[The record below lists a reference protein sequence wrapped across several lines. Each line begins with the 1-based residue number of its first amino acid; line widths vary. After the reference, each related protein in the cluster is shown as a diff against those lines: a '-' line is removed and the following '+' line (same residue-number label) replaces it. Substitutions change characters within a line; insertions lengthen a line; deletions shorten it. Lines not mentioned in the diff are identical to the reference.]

1 MKRTAVVATLA
12 LGLLAATVALAG
24 APQFNA
30 NQGIQGNYVE
40 VRSCDVYV
48 AQCFAN
54 GEMGVNGKQATM
66 AWQITNG
73 SWNGINLDGLSV
85 IAVIHA
91 NATLGQTTANPYP
104 TRAVVIVDE
113 KANESQRIALV
124 AFADT
129 QAGDLVEDI
138 SRVEVS
144 PISFSPM
151 NCGHEEC
158 ASVKAGNILEIS
170 TRCLH
175 DHDKHC
181 GNEAA
186 FYPPLTKI
194 DGAMLH
200 FAQRDMFAGEGLGMT
215 WDNSVRSSAYMGTF
229 SR

>member
-24 APQFNA
+24 APQFGA
-30 NQGIQGNYVE
+30 HQGIQGNYIE

-54 GEMGVNGKQATM
+54 GEMGVNGKEATM
-66 AWQITNG
+66 AWQVTNG
-73 SWNGINLDGLSV
+73 SWNGVSLDGLSV
-85 IAVIHA
+85 VAVVQA
-91 NATLGQTTANPYP
+91 SATLGQTTANPYP
-104 TRAVVIVDE
+104 TKTVVIVDA
-113 KANESQRIALV
+113 KANEAQRAALIAFV
-124 AFADT
+124 DA
-129 QAGDLVEDI
+129 QAGELVEEI
-138 SRVEVS
+138 SKVDVA
-144 PISFSPM
+144 PISFNAMDCSHQE
-151 NCGHEEC
+151 CG
-158 ASVKAGNILEIS
+158 SVKAGEILAIS

-186 FYPPLTKI
+186 FYPPLTNI

-200 FAQRDMFAGEGLGMT
+200 FAQRDMFAGEGLGKT